1 MFDKSLE
8 ESQREAAK
16 KEFGIN
22 LRKHIDDIS
31 GKYII
36 KGETAD
42 QAIMFLPAE
51 AIFAEINAYHQEI
64 IEYSHKKKVW
74 LASPTT
80 LMSVLTTLQ
89 VVMVNVE
96 REKYAH
102 VIQEELLRLGQDFDR
117 YQKRWTNLAKDI
129 DKVHKDV
136 KEITTTSNK
145 ISKRF
150 DQISTVKLGEK
161 SEITVSEADKEE

>member
-22 LRKHIDDIS
+22 LRKHISDIS

-51 AIFAEINAYHQEI
+51 AIFAEINAYHQGN
-64 IEYSHKKKVW
+64 YRVFPQKKVW

-96 REKYAH
+96 RKICPCDTGRAAQTGAGILTDTEKM
-102 VIQEELLRLGQDFDR
+102 D
-117 YQKRWTNLAKDI
+117 
-129 DKVHKDV
+129 
-136 KEITTTSNK
+136 
-145 ISKRF
+145 
-150 DQISTVKLGEK
+150 
-161 SEITVSEADKEE
+161 